1 MPITYKPI
9 DCNLYDF
16 FEEAATVKKL
26 SHFLISEEGMIDI
39 HVTGKIVNLYTKDG
53 EEFMSLDT
61 GLIVRLDHVKSIND
75 VSLTSLRKEQQN

>member
-1 MPITYKPI
+1 MPITYNPI
-9 DCNLYDF
+9 DCNMYDF

-39 HVTGKIVNLYTKDG
+39 SVTARIVNLFAKDG
-53 EEFMSLDT
+53 EEFMALDN

-75 VSLTSLRKEQQN
+75 INLTSLREDRQN